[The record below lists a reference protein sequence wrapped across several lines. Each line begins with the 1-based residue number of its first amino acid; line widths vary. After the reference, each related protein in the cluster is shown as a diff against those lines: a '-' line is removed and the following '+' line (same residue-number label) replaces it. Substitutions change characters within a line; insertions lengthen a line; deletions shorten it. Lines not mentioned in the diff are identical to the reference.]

1 MPFLRN
7 IYYRLDKNYHDILS
21 FKDDFQY
28 KLKWDNNQY
37 EKLKQESFNLTE
49 TSYKLIDNFNEEK
62 FWLLADNI
70 ENLYKMINNE
80 TNIIFGEEN
89 MLHEEMVY
97 RYLIRLKNIVTDIN
111 YLKKRLKNKSFI

>member
-21 FKDDFQY
+21 FKYDFQY
-28 KLKWDNNQY
+28 KLKWNAEQY
-37 EKLKQESFNLTE
+37 EKLKQESFYLTE
-49 TSYKLIDNFNEEK
+49 ISYKLIDNFNDKE
-62 FWLLADNI
+62 FWLLADHI

-97 RYLIRLKNIVTDIN
+97 RYLIRLKSIVTDIN

>member
-28 KLKWDNNQY
+28 KLKWDNDQY
-37 EKLKQESFNLTE
+37 EKLKRESFNLTE
-49 TSYKLIDNFNEEK
+49 ISYKLIDNFNEKE
-62 FWLLADNI
+62 FWLLADKI
-70 ENLYKMINNE
+70 ESLYIMINDE
-80 TNIIFGEEN
+80 INIIFGNFN

-97 RYLIRLKNIVTDIN
+97 RYLIRLKSIITDIN
-111 YLKKRLKNKSFI
+111 YLKKQIENK